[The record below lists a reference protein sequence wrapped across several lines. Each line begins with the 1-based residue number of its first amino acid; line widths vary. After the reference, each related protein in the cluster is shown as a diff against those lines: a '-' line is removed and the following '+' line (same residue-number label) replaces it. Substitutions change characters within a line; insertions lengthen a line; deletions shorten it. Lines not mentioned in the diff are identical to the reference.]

1 LFGTN
6 VALEYTFPEKE
17 DAPFIAKRMAQLGIN
32 VVRFHGMDNK
42 DIWLNNTNS
51 TLNKVKLDKLHY
63 FLYCLKQNGIYANI
77 NLHVG
82 RVYPEMLSNK
92 TLKDAFVFGK
102 GIDRFY
108 PPFINHQKNYARDLL
123 TSFNNYTKF
132 KIGDDPMVLNIEL
145 NNENS
150 IMDLW
155 GDERFSFLTA
165 EMQTELISQWRK
177 FLKTKYKTYDEIYK
191 FYNGQIINKDYNL
204 LENNTI
210 SSQKNNGIF
219 SYDKDK
225 DLVTFNI
232 TSVPTVSYGNQIHYG
247 TINISNSTIYT
258 IEFSARVKNPTKDTI
273 YFQFQENKSP
283 YRGYLRTRDLNLET
297 NFIDYK
303 LVAQTEDN
311 CQITPGAKVI
321 PKIYLPPSV
330 NIYEVKNLK
339 LFIGQEEITIS
350 EKKEKS
356 LDKIFYPNNKLLND
370 IPNMAYD
377 LRRFFYYIE
386 TNTQNTLTNYIKNEL
401 GFKNLYIVDSQP
413 SLGSFYSLER
423 ETELSDII
431 DIHNYW
437 EHPNFSYG
445 HSWDMNYYSIPNK
458 PMIQSSRYGTFWSL
472 TCGKYYNKPFT
483 VSEYNHPYPNE
494 HSHEKFTMLGS
505 WASFHDFDAIYQYTY
520 AQSRDDYIIGY
531 FSMATNPIDFA
542 MAPYAALA
550 MRSSYVPKSKNYI
563 KIKVNKGFIDQ
574 KMKGA
579 KTFSG
584 LGLYNYY
591 HPGLDTVFDFEIIN
605 NETSDQPIYENKNN
619 VDIKSKTSLVSD
631 IITWNN
637 SNNKN
642 EAFYKVSAEKY
653 FTLTGFLGNSKMSI
667 NNNISNLINIR
678 LKLNET
684 MNETCTIGLD

>member
-1 LFGTN
+1 
-6 VALEYTFPEKE
+6 
-17 DAPFIAKRMAQLGIN
+17 
-32 VVRFHGMDNK
+32 
-42 DIWLNNTNS
+42 
-51 TLNKVKLDKLHY
+51 
-63 FLYCLKQNGIYANI
+63 
-77 NLHVG
+77 
-82 RVYPEMLSNK
+82 
-92 TLKDAFVFGK
+92 
-102 GIDRFY
+102 
-108 PPFINHQKNYARDLL
+108 
-123 TSFNNYTKF
+123 
-132 KIGDDPMVLNIEL
+132 
-145 NNENS
+145 
-150 IMDLW
+150 
-155 GDERFSFLTA
+155 
-165 EMQTELISQWRK
+165 
-177 FLKTKYKTYDEIYK
+177 
-191 FYNGQIINKDYNL
+191 
-204 LENNTI
+204 
-210 SSQKNNGIF
+210 
-219 SYDKDK
+219 
-225 DLVTFNI
+225 LVTFNI

-684 MNETCTIGLD
+684 MNETCTIGLDYLV